1 MKKSL
6 HNQRLIEILFK
17 MKYNLEYSFECY
29 DFLGEDL
36 SAEGE
41 VNQALGPLFAL
52 NQEKADQAFLK
63 QVGLLKD
70 MDNLVRQQIMLV
82 EAANATLYGWK
93 VANHLEPEKGIFSEQ
108 DKNHTKALREAE
120 GFVRRDNRE
129 FNAWKKDIKKRG
141 DTRFSRGPIL
151 QKGGVSLLIQ

>member
-6 HNQRLIEILFK
+6 HNQRLIEILFE

-41 VNQALGPLFAL
+41 VNPALGPLFAL
-52 NQEKADQAFLK
+52 NQERASQAFLK
-63 QVGLLKD
+63 QVGFLKD
-70 MDNLVRQQIMLV
+70 KDKLVRQKIMLV

-93 VANHLEPEKGIFSEQ
+93 VVNHLEPEKEIFSELQ
-108 DKNHTKALREAE
+108 CPQLGLFFRTL
-120 GFVRRDNRE
+120 VRIRT
-129 FNAWKKDIKKRG
+129 FSPKKSGKSLFFAPKVWIFIKWLHIIP
-141 DTRFSRGPIL
+141 FWNP
-151 QKGGVSLLIQ
+151 